1 MPFAITKEDFFS
13 ACQAVHGG
21 DDGGVGTLSE
31 KTVHAVLKH
40 CCAPYAD
47 DREVKIGGYIA
58 DAVGEAGIIEVQT
71 KGFYQMRKKL
81 SAFLSACP
89 VTVVWPCVETLWLRK
104 IDPVTG
110 EAGKRRKSPRRQ
122 SPEELFFE
130 LMGLGEL
137 LAEPGLSFKVVRLE
151 AEELRSAEKEPGR
164 KGHWPAYRKIDRY
177 PVGFYGEI
185 DICGAGELWK
195 LLPGV
200 SGPLP
205 ERVTAPEF
213 AALSGTGR
221 EVARA
226 ALKAFCYAGMAAEDG
241 KEGRKKVYRFTQAL
255 FPHTGP

>member
-1 MPFAITKEDFFS
+1 MPFPITEEDFFS
-13 ACQAVHGG
+13 ACRSVHGG
-21 DDGGVGTLSE
+21 DGGGIGTLSE

-40 CCAPYAD
+40 CCSPCAEG
-47 DREVKIGGYIA
+47 REVQIGGYIA
-58 DAVGEAGIIEVQT
+58 DAVGADGIAEVQT
-71 KGFYQMRKKL
+71 RGFYQIREKL
-81 SAFLSACP
+81 AAFLSVCP
-89 VTVVWPCVETLWLRK
+89 VTVVWPCVETLWLRRL
-104 IDPVTG
+104 DPATG

-195 LLPGV
+195 LLPALPD
-200 SGPLP
+200 PLP
-205 ERVTAPEF
+205 GRVTAAEF

-226 ALKAFCYAGMAAEDG
+226 ALRTFCFAGMAAEDG
-241 KEGRKKVYRFTQAL
+241 LDGRQKVYRFIR
-255 FPHTGP
+255 